1 MRPGILNRN
10 GAMNAVP
17 LADEDQRELF
27 ADKSGPIAV
36 DRDGVFEI
44 GDAPVAGLGG
54 GSERESEKKCNWQE

>member
-1 MRPGILNRN
+1 
-10 GAMNAVP
+10 MNAVP